1 MPRSIPLALRKGCR
15 VADNC
20 SAQCHV
26 QAINVKLCQGKD
38 VLERMNYLYQASYL
52 MAIQSK
58 NPVAASYY
66 GNIMLGCA
74 KKAVLRMSPDIK
86 RTICKCCQLPLI
98 PGDTARVRLISK
110 PMKMVKWTCLTCGA
124 TRKFPTKKGYKL
136 WADQPEALVELFDYT
151 FKQSVDGVNKYNSRN
166 NDATK
171 SSSPSVDGN
180 ILCTTENYGNSFPLT
195 EENNV
200 LYKKSNLR
208 QDKSVTSKCNIVRD

>member
-1 MPRSIPLALRKGCR
+1 MSS
-15 VADNC
+15 N
-20 SAQCHV
+20 
-26 QAINVKLCQGKD
+26 AINVKLCQGKD
-38 VLERMNYLYQASYL
+38 VLERMNYLYQASHL

-74 KKAVLRMSPDIK
+74 KKAVLRMSPDVK
-86 RTICKCCQLPLI
+86 RTICKRCQLPLI
-98 PGDTARVRLISK
+98 PGDTARVRLVSK
-110 PMKMVKWTCLTCGA
+110 PMKLVKWTCLTCGA

-151 FKQSVDGVNKYNSRN
+151 PKQSVDNVTACNRRN

-180 ILCTTENYGNSFPLT
+180 SLCTIENHGNSFPTT
-195 EENNV
+195 EENTVLNV
-200 LYKKSNLR
+200 ESNLR
-208 QDKSVTSKCNIVRD
+208 QDKNVISECTMVQD